1 MNLKR
6 MDEKVMGLETLVCVG
21 YGLKIRR
28 ERERMVVILEC
39 CGRKSI
45 INICL
50 YLAGVAVKDAA
61 ATSVCLLHYHYSILI
76 LKNKYLLVLAPTQLM
91 LVC

>member
-1 MNLKR
+1 MCGVWSENK
-6 MDEKVMGLETLVCVG
+6 K
-21 YGLKIRR
+21 R
-28 ERERMVVILEC
+28 EREREREREGMVVILEC

-61 ATSVCLLHYHYSILI
+61 ATSVCLLHYHYSILF
-76 LKNKYLLVLAPTQLM
+76 LKNTFWFWPHTTDVSM
-91 LVC
+91 LNLFLP

>member
-28 ERERMVVILEC
+28 ERENGSDI
-39 CGRKSI
+39 
-45 INICL
+45 
-50 YLAGVAVKDAA
+50 GV
-61 ATSVCLLHYHYSILI
+61 LW
-76 LKNKYLLVLAPTQLM
+76 
-91 LVC
+91 

>member
-1 MNLKR
+1 MCGVWSENK
-6 MDEKVMGLETLVCVG
+6 K
-21 YGLKIRR
+21 R
-28 ERERMVVILEC
+28 EREREREGMEVILEC
-39 CGRKSI
+39 CGRESI
-45 INICL
+45 INFCL
-50 YLAGVAVKDAA
+50 YLAVVAVKDAA